1 MYAPVQAADEAAAA
15 AGEAP
20 CVDALEAAKADESLA
35 GALEH
40 GDGALP
46 SVSRRWLR
54 FAVVAASTFLL
65 NATSSVIIIVMPSIA
80 ADLGVSLSSVLW
92 VSLAHSLVT
101 CALNSGAGLLGDVVG
116 HRRLWYAG
124 MAVRATAQLCSGVAP
139 SLPALVAC
147 RAAAGVGG
155 AMDGPSGIA
164 LVLRAFP
171 AERKP
176 FLVALC
182 TAVGTSA
189 QSAGMIL
196 GALVAQRF
204 GWRACFLAPVP
215 LLAVIALAAPVVLR
229 DDDGGGEGGGGV
241 SRQLR
246 GFDWGGT
253 ALLAAALV
261 LYLLAIH
268 ATGGARLPFLGGS
281 AAAAL
286 ALVALER
293 RVEAAGGKPVIAL
306 SVLKG
311 PLCAALVAHFLLWSC
326 YMMAYLLYP
335 LFLQEERHFSPA
347 RAAARLW
354 PRPLANA
361 LFSTLA
367 GRVRGRSTAAFVIVG
382 AALQYPSYVAVVFWL
397 RLRRR
402 ASDLVLAAI
411 QLFQGAGNGIASNTI
426 IVFVTT
432 SMPSDRIGN
441 ALGIVKTA
449 QSVALMTGYSS
460 TTAIVDG
467 GGDGSYATAAYAALA
482 VATAFL
488 FFPCYVS
495 GYEAGRAAA
504 SAAEARAPVESPLVG
519 AATTTTG
526 K

>member
-1 MYAPVQAADEAAAA
+1 MYAPVQAGDEATAAA
-15 AGEAP
+15 EEP
-20 CVDALEAAKADESLA
+20 CVDARALEAAKADERLA
-35 GALEH
+35 GALE
-40 GDGALP
+40 GGEAALP

-54 FAVVAASTFLL
+54 FAVVAASSFLL
-65 NATSSVIIIVMPSIA
+65 NATSSVIIIVMPKIA
-80 ADLGVSLSSVLW
+80 EDLNASLSSVLW

-124 MAVRATAQLCSGVAP
+124 MAVRAAAQLCSGLAP

-171 AERKP
+171 PERKP

-196 GALVAQRF
+196 GAVVAQRF
-204 GWRACFLAPVP
+204 GWRMCFLAPVP
-215 LLAVIALAAPVVLR
+215 LLAVIVLAAPVALR
-229 DDDGGGEGGGGV
+229 DDDGGGGGGDV

-246 GFDWGGT
+246 DFDWGGT
-253 ALLAAALV
+253 ALLAAALI
-261 LYLLAIH
+261 LYLLAINAH
-268 ATGGARLPFLGGS
+268 AGAARLVFFGAS
-281 AAAAL
+281 AAAAV
-286 ALVALER
+286 ALFALER
-293 RVEAAGGKPVIAL
+293 RIEAAGGKPVLAL
-306 SVLKG
+306 SVLARG
-311 PLCAALVAHFLLWSC
+311 PLCAALLAHFLLWSC

-335 LFLQEERHFSPA
+335 LFLQERRGFSPA
-347 RAAARLW
+347 RAASRLW

-367 GRVRGRSTAAFVIVG
+367 GRVGGRSTATFVSVG
-382 AALQYPSYVAVVFWL
+382 AALQYPSFVAVVFWL
-397 RLRRR
+397 RLRRLS
-402 ASDLVLAAI
+402 SDLLLGAI
-411 QLFQGAGNGIASNTI
+411 QIFQGAGNGIASNTL
-426 IVFVTT
+426 IVFVTAA
-432 SMPSDRIGN
+432 MPGDRIGN

-467 GGDGSYATAAYAALA
+467 GGAGSYATAAYAALA

-488 FFPCYVS
+488 FFPCYAS
-495 GYEAGRAAA
+495 GYEAGRRAAA
-504 SAAEARAPVESPLVG
+504 AETEDAPVESPLV
-519 AATTTTG
+519 AAAA

>member
-1 MYAPVQAADEAAAA
+1 MYAPVQAGDEATAAA
-15 AGEAP
+15 EEP
-20 CVDALEAAKADESLA
+20 CVDARALEAAKADESLA
-35 GALEH
+35 GALE
-40 GDGALP
+40 GDAALP
-46 SVSRRWLR
+46 SVGRRWLR
-54 FAVVAASTFLL
+54 FAVVAASSFLL
-65 NATSSVIIIVMPSIA
+65 NATSSVIIIVMPKIA
-80 ADLGVSLSSVLW
+80 EDLNASLSSVLW

-124 MAVRATAQLCSGVAP
+124 MAVRAAAQLCSGLAP

-171 AERKP
+171 PERKP

-204 GWRACFLAPVP
+204 GWRMCFLAPVP
-215 LLAVIALAAPVVLR
+215 LLAVIVLAAPVALR
-229 DDDGGGEGGGGV
+229 DDDGGGGGGGDV
-241 SRQLR
+241 SGQLR
-246 GFDWGGT
+246 DFDWGGT
-253 ALLAAALV
+253 ALLAAALI
-261 LYLLAIH
+261 LYLLAINAH
-268 ATGGARLPFLGGS
+268 AGAARLVFFGAS
-281 AAAAL
+281 AAAAV
-286 ALVALER
+286 ALFALER
-293 RVEAAGGKPVIAL
+293 RVEAAGGKPVLAL
-306 SVLKG
+306 SVLARG
-311 PLCAALVAHFLLWSC
+311 PLCAALLAHFLLWSC

-335 LFLQEERHFSPA
+335 LFLQERRGFSPA
-347 RAAARLW
+347 RAASRLW

-367 GRVRGRSTAAFVIVG
+367 GRVGGRSTATFVSVG
-382 AALQYPSYVAVVFWL
+382 AALQYPSFVAVVFWL
-397 RLRRR
+397 RLRRLS
-402 ASDLVLAAI
+402 SDLLLGAI
-411 QLFQGAGNGIASNTI
+411 QIFQGAGNGIASNTL
-426 IVFVTT
+426 IVFVTAA
-432 SMPSDRIGN
+432 MPGDRIGN

-467 GGDGSYATAAYAALA
+467 GGAGSYATAAYAALA

-488 FFPCYVS
+488 FFPCYAS
-495 GYEAGRAAA
+495 GYEAGRRAAA
-504 SAAEARAPVESPLVG
+504 AETEDAPVESPLV
-519 AATTTTG
+519 AAAA